1 MSATYTFSPF
11 VFICFDGLFLPPTR
25 CQYHYST
32 LANWTMTS
40 SFPMLGTLFVPYFLF
55 GRLHGSRL
63 IRTKTPI
70 DALAGTIGFEPM
82 DHGVKV
88 HCLTTWLRPY
98 IIYIIPHLLYFVKM
112 FFIYSPMNNAI
123 VCSSIPYLVGIAG

>member
-1 MSATYTFSPF
+1 MPVSLFYFSQLDYDKLVSNAGYIVCSIF
-11 VFICFDGLFLPPTR
+11 
-25 CQYHYST
+25 S
-32 LANWTMTS
+32 
-40 SFPMLGTLFVPYFLF
+40 F